1 MREEIKIRLLKAL
14 LEEVS
19 RKYDQLLREKEE
31 LLKQAYERAV
41 RDPITGLYNRYYL
54 EDFLL
59 RLIGRRRREKHG
71 FSVAFIDL
79 DNFKNVNDLYGHS
92 EGDNLLK
99 MVAKFFLNN
108 LRDYDI
114 VARIGGDEFLIVF
127 ESPVSVERI
136 EELRSKFENT
146 FRAYQL
152 SFSFGLVHIDEV
164 FDEDLTDKEV
174 LEKLIDKADERMYK
188 DKVSKDISQTAD

>member
-1 MREEIKIRLLKAL
+1 M
-14 LEEVS
+14 
-19 RKYDQLLREKEE
+19 
-31 LLKQAYERAV
+31 
-41 RDPITGLYNRYYL
+41 TGLYNRYYL
-54 EDFLL
+54 DDFLL

-79 DNFKNVNDLYGHS
+79 DKFKNINNFYGHL

-99 MVAKFFLNN
+99 MIAKFFLKN

-127 ESPVSVERI
+127 ESPVSVESI
-136 EELRSKFENT
+136 EELRIKFENT

-164 FDEDLTDKEV
+164 FDEELTDKEV
-174 LEKLIDKADERMYK
+174 LEKLIDKADGRLYK
-188 DKVSKDISQTAD
+188 DKISKNISQFAD